1 MAKRA
6 TLVKSEVLEITL
18 QTQDEVMMAIKQIG
32 DLEREQVRLTT
43 LQADEKAAD
52 EKYTAQ
58 LTALKEQVKSLQKAV
73 QAYCESRRLELT
85 NGGKQKTAYFTTGE
99 V

>member
-6 TLVKSEVLEITL
+6 TRVKSEVQEIAL
-18 QTQDEVMMAIKQIG
+18 QTQDEVALAIKQIG

-43 LQADEKAAD
+43 QQADEKAAVD

-58 LTALKEQVKSLQKAV
+58 LTALKEQVKP
-73 QAYCESRRLELT
+73 
-85 NGGKQKTAYFTTGE
+85 
-99 V
+99 